1 MKAKVDELK
10 SHSEQ
15 LERERKEALSRS
27 ESVSNQLDKLVA
39 ELSHLGHDSSKNNG
53 EQTIHATVHTFGK
66 LHKLEI
72 IADDDDDDGDSD
84 YHKHDRLMRKPR
96 VRQYWHNGTLHREAD
111 ERRVRFSELF
121 WDLIFV
127 AVVGN
132 LGHDLV
138 QDITAANIE
147 RFILTL

>member
-1 MKAKVDELK
+1 M
-10 SHSEQ
+10 
-15 LERERKEALSRS
+15 EALLRS
-27 ESVSNQLDKLVA
+27 ESVSKQLDKLVA

-66 LHKLEI
+66 LQKLEI
-72 IADDDDDDGDSD
+72 IPDDEDSTED
-84 YHKHDRLMRKPR
+84 HHRHDRLMRKPR
-96 VRQYWHNGTLHREAD
+96 VRQYWHDGTLHREAQ
-111 ERRVRFSELF
+111 ERKVRFAELF

-132 LGHDLV
+132 LGHALV
-138 QDITAANIE
+138 EDISAASIQ